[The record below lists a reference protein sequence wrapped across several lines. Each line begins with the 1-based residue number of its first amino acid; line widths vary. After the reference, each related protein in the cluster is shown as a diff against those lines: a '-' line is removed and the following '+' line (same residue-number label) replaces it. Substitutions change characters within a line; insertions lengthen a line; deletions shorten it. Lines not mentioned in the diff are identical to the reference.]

1 MDIGVCI
8 LKLDGHWSR
17 DQMKDSVVI
26 LQIPRVSVFKVAQ
39 APGLRDDEC
48 LEEGPRGQCGE
59 STGHVGKGGVM

>member
-26 LQIPRVSVFKVAQ
+26 LQIARVSVFKVAQ

-48 LEEGPRGQCGE
+48 LEEGP
-59 STGHVGKGGVM
+59 VW